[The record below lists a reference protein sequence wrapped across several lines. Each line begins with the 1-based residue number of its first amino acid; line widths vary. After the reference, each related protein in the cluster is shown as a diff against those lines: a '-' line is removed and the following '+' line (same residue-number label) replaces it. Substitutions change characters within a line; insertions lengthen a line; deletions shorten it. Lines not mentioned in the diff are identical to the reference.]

1 MRKII
6 PLWMAFLGLSLW
18 VSCGKSD
25 KSEVSRAAETYYN
38 YLIEGKYEDYVR
50 SIAYSDSMTDSYR
63 SQMVDLVAQYA
74 VREKERRGGVASAL
88 EMSPAFFWKCCSETA
103 RVKKS
108 LCRWSDA
115 ERNGRC
121 SNQYEIVS
129 VS

>member
-6 PLWMAFLGLSLW
+6 PLWVAFLGLSLW

-38 YLIEGKYEDYVR
+38 YLIEGKYEDYIH
-50 SIAYSDSMTDSYR
+50 SIAYSDSMTESYR
-63 SQMVDLVAQYA
+63 SQMVELVAQYA
-74 VREKERRGGVASAL
+74 AREKE
-88 EMSPAFFWKCCSETA
+88 

>member
-6 PLWMAFLGLSLW
+6 PLWVAFLGLSLW

-38 YLIEGKYEDYVR
+38 YLIEGKYEDYIH
-50 SIAYSDSMTDSYR
+50 SIAYSDSMTESYR
-63 SQMVDLVAQYA
+63 SQET
-74 VREKERRGGVASAL
+74 RFL

>member
-38 YLIEGKYEDYVR
+38 YLIEGKYEDYIH
-50 SIAYSDSMTDSYR
+50 SIAYSDSMTESYR

-74 VREKERRGGVASAL
+74 SREKERRVGFRPGIRRYGIWRCRQRFSGSAVRRQH
-88 EMSPAFFWKCCSETA
+88 A
-103 RVKKS
+103 
-108 LCRWSDA
+108 
-115 ERNGRC
+115 
-121 SNQYEIVS
+121 
-129 VS
+129 